1 MQLAVQTP
9 SSTERIGLFG
19 KVRLLLTVLRQTRV
33 ERVDGVHVIHLPP
46 KVRLEGVQEI
56 QLGSAHLKVDRVLAL
71 STGMA
76 LIVNSDISRDASLE
90 DAAVRLARE
99 NREKAELARRTVNVA
114 PPSQP
119 SCECCGRDARLHRL
133 RSRRDI
139 RCSESND

>member
-56 QLGSAHLKVDRVLAL
+56 QLGSAHLKADRVLAL

-76 LIVNSDISRDASLE
+76 LIVNSDISGDASLE

-114 PPSQP
+114 PPQP
-119 SCECCGRDARLHRL
+119 SCECCGDAAHLHGL

>member
-1 MQLAVQTP
+1 MQLAVQTR

-19 KVRLLLTVLRQTRV
+19 KIRLLLTVLRQTRV

-46 KVRLEGVQEI
+46 KVRLEGVREI
-56 QLGSAHLKVDRVLAL
+56 QLGSAHVVADRVLAL

-76 LIVNSDISRDASLE
+76 LIVNSDISGDASLE

-114 PPSQP
+114 PEAPA
-119 SCECCGRDARLHRL
+119 CGCCDGDRHLHGL
-133 RSRRDI
+133 RARRDI